1 VYSLTRVFFLS
12 FGIICLML
20 IPFFLWAIHY
30 DYVALENFIVRLS
43 LSELVGYPMPELFGS
58 QETETMPEK
67 ISRMENIFVAT
78 LSFYGCLLVG
88 LSFLKEDGKRWK
100 FLFLSIGIPF
110 FLILLGFWIKFNNDE
125 HIVGFVE
132 KEQLFRFSLI
142 LIVGS
147 TICIYFGLKKPK
159 VKKRRIP
166 PKKRVTEVTLDST
179 SSDQAVPPSAES
191 ILKEDAVVPEE
202 NTTDENEKSS
212 EDENLETDSSTDQMI
227 QEKDP
232 QSSDEEIVNDTKSE
246 ESTSGLEN
254 IEELEPTDEGATIQK
269 EDSPLNENEPLEDE
283 NKEPEPQLEIPT
295 EDGLLPE
302 IGTEVSDQSNI
313 SMVEGSDIKPE
324 DDAELET
331 NPVLSEQSVTES
343 KLDT

>member
-1 VYSLTRVFFLS
+1 
-12 FGIICLML
+12 ML

-43 LSELVGYPMPELFGS
+43 LSELVGYPIPELFGS

-78 LSFYGCLLVG
+78 LSFYGCLLIG

-100 FLFLSIGIPF
+100 FLFLSIGVPL

-125 HIVGFVE
+125 HIVGVVE
-132 KEQLFRFSLI
+132 KEQLFQFSFSLI
-142 LIVGS
+142 LGS
-147 TICIYFGLKKPK
+147 TIFIYLGLKKPK
-159 VKKRRIP
+159 IKKRKNP
-166 PKKRVTEVTLDST
+166 SKPRVSKVSLEPTASV
-179 SSDQAVPPSAES
+179 QAVPPSTES

-202 NTTDENEKSS
+202 NTNGENEKSS
-212 EDENLETDSSTDQMI
+212 EDENLETAPSTDQKV
-227 QEKDP
+227 QEEDS
-232 QSSDEEIVNDTKSE
+232 QSPDEEIVNDTKSE

-254 IEELEPTDEGATIQK
+254 IQELEPGDEAAAIQK
-269 EDSPLNENEPLEDE
+269 EDNPLNENEPLQSE
-283 NKEPEPQLEIPT
+283 NKEPEPQLETPT

-302 IGTEVSDQSNI
+302 IGTEVPDQSNA
-313 SMVEGSDIKPE
+313 SMLEGSAITPA
-324 DDAELET
+324 DDGELEP

>member
-1 VYSLTRVFFLS
+1 
-12 FGIICLML
+12 ML

-43 LSELVGYPMPELFGS
+43 LSELVGYPIPELFGS
-58 QETETMPEK
+58 KETETISEK

-78 LSFYGCLLVG
+78 ISFYGCLLIG
-88 LSFLKEDGKRWK
+88 LSFLKVDGKKWK
-100 FLFLSIGIPF
+100 FLFLSIGVPL
-110 FLILLGFWIKFNNDE
+110 FLILLGFWIKFNSDE
-125 HIVGFVE
+125 HIVGVVE
-132 KEQLFRFSLI
+132 KEQLFQFSFSLI
-142 LIVGS
+142 LGS
-147 TICIYFGLKKPK
+147 TIFIYLGLKKPK
-159 VKKRRIP
+159 IKKRKNP
-166 PKKRVTEVTLDST
+166 LKPRVSKVALETTASA
-179 SSDQAVPPSAES
+179 QAVPPSTES
-191 ILKEDAVVPEE
+191 ILTEDAVVPEE
-202 NTTDENEKSS
+202 NTTGENEKSS
-212 EDENLETDSSTDQMI
+212 EDENLETAPSTDQKV
-227 QEKDP
+227 QEKDS
-232 QSSDEEIVNDTKSE
+232 QSPDEEIVDDTKSE